1 MKILRILFLCTL
13 GMLPAVGL
21 ADNRPENKPEN
32 KSDDK
37 TPDNS
42 LVAKEVGFVEG
53 TLSVCVQVNPQG
65 ADKYEQQRKLLL
77 RGLGEIEAA
86 RRTTE
91 YRQAFTNIRSQLATV
106 PKTQVVAGCTGFLA
120 GASRK

>member
-13 GMLPAVGL
+13 GMLPAVAL
-21 ADNRPENKPEN
+21 ADNRSENKSEN

-37 TPDNS
+37 TADNS

-53 TLSVCVQVNPQG
+53 ALSVCVQANPQG
-65 ADKYEQQRKLLL
+65 AGKYEQQRKLLL
-77 RGLGEIEAA
+77 QGLGGVEEA

-91 YRQAFTNIRSQLATV
+91 YRQAFTNIRSQLAIV
-106 PKTQVVAGCTGFLA
+106 PKTQVVAACTGFLA
-120 GASRK
+120 SRK

>member
-13 GMLPAVGL
+13 GMLPAVAL
-21 ADNRPENKPEN
+21 ADNRPENKSEN

-42 LVAKEVGFVEG
+42 LVAREVGFVEG

-65 ADKYEQQRKLLL
+65 TDKYEQQRKLLL
-77 RGLGEIEAA
+77 RGLGEVEAV

-106 PKTQVVAGCTGFLA
+106 PKTQVAAACTGFLA

>member
-13 GMLPAVGL
+13 GMLPALAL
-21 ADNRPENKPEN
+21 ADNRTENKP
-32 KSDDK
+32 DDK
-37 TPDNS
+37 TADNS
-42 LVAKEVGFVEG
+42 LVAMQVGFVEG

-65 ADKYEQQRKLLL
+65 TDKYEQQRKLLL

-91 YRQAFTNIRSQLATV
+91 YRQAFTTIRSQLATV
-106 PKTQVVAGCTGFLA
+106 PKTQVVAACTGFLA

>member
-13 GMLPAVGL
+13 GMLPALAL
-21 ADNRPENKPEN
+21 ADNRTENKP
-32 KSDDK
+32 DDK
-37 TPDNS
+37 TADNS

-86 RRTTE
+86 RRTIE
-91 YRQAFTNIRSQLATV
+91 YRQAFTSIRSQLATV
-106 PKTQVVAGCTGFLA
+106 PKTQVVAACTGFLA
-120 GASRK
+120 VARGK